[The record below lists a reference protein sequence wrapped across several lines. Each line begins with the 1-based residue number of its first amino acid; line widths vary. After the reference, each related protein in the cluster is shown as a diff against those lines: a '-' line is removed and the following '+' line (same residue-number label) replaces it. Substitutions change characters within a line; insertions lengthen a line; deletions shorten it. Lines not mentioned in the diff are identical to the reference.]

1 MYNKRYKEI
10 YYLSKTDNPHAMRL
24 YKSLLKHTDE
34 QTAKGIAFKVN
45 ISKSADTYKKFVWA
59 ESICNDL
66 QNNFDDDTI
75 KEIRMRCACGPGLS
89 KADNLKKL
97 YQSCKDTKEFVSKAN
112 GLGQGFTIEA
122 KDNAIILVYPN
133 CYCSCVKRID
143 KNLPKIWCY
152 CTLGYTKKMFE
163 HVFDRKVDVELLES
177 VKTGGTKCMI
187 KIVWNT

>member
-1 MYNKRYKEI
+1 
-10 YYLSKTDNPHAMRL
+10 MRL

-89 KADNLKKL
+89 KANQLKKL

-112 GLGQGFTIEA
+112 RLNQGFTIEA
-122 KDNAIILVYPN
+122 KDNAIILVYPT

-143 KNLPKIWCY
+143 KNLPKFGVIAHWGI
-152 CTLGYTKKMFE
+152 LKKC
-163 HVFDRKVDVELLES
+163 L
-177 VKTGGTKCMI
+177 
-187 KIVWNT
+187 NTFLTARLMSNC